1 MNIREAI
8 AEIDDEIIIYEGFD
22 DAIVGIMERFGNERY
37 LVYDYDKCLQ
47 ILEGQGMDREG
58 AIEYF
63 DFNVLG
69 AWVGEKTP
77 GFLARIETE

>member
-1 MNIREAI
+1 M
-8 AEIDDEIIIYEGFD
+8 
-22 DAIVGIMERFGNERY
+22 
-37 LVYDYDKCLQ
+37 VYDYDKCLQ
-47 ILEGQGMDREG
+47 ILEDQGMDREG